1 MAKKNARPHT
11 VLVTGA
17 TDGIGLLLARA
28 YAKRGHNVL
37 ATGRRGIANDEEFFK
52 FPNITYV
59 TADQSDPRHAASTI
73 LAIMQDMGWEK
84 LDLAILNGA
93 TAWTGPPYDEP
104 INTIGDQ
111 LKVNLT
117 SPIHLILGLTPML
130 HAANGRLVMI
140 GSTSINKG
148 HGEFATYVATKA
160 ALDGLSR
167 ALREEWRGKANV
179 MIIHPGPTRTRM
191 HAKAGLNVRF
201 VRLFFMSPKKVAR
214 AIQVTIRRG
223 NEGRKMITRFGCFM
237 ARFSWSGKGQL

>member
-1 MAKKNARPHT
+1 
-11 VLVTGA
+11 
-17 TDGIGLLLARA
+17 
-28 YAKRGHNVL
+28 
-37 ATGRRGIANDEEFFK
+37 
-52 FPNITYV
+52 
-59 TADQSDPRHAASTI
+59 
-73 LAIMQDMGWEK
+73 MQDMGWEK

-117 SPIHLILGLTPML
+117 SPIHLILTLTPML
-130 HAANGRLVMI
+130 HADNGRLVMI

-148 HGEFATYVATKA
+148 HGQFGTYVATKA
-160 ALDGLSR
+160 ALDGLAR

-201 VRLFFMSPKKVAR
+201 VRLFFMLPKKVAR
-214 AIQVTIRRG
+214 AIQVVIRRG
-223 NEGRKMITRFGCFM
+223 NEGRKMITRFGLFM
-237 ARFSWSGKGQL
+237 SRFSWAGKGQL